1 MNQPKTAPNIPL
13 SLFAGSLLYG
23 GLCVLAGVLGT
34 KIADLGTW
42 PILGNLAV
50 ESGIFAFLILV
61 VLGSATAELHGTAT
75 ANRLVRFG
83 FVPLIVS
90 MVLLMIVI
98 HAVPPAPFWPDQD
111 AFAHLLGQGARMQF
125 AGLCSYGTS
134 QTLNVYV
141 FSRLARGKDGKHLW
155 LRAWAASL
163 LSQIVDTL
171 IFITI
176 SFYGVLDLGPLM
188 KGQILSKL
196 VLSTIMVPPL
206 IYLFVALGR
215 WLDRGGL
222 DREKPA

>member
-1 MNQPKTAPNIPL
+1 MMNQPKTTPNIPL

-42 PILGNLAV
+42 PVLGNLAV

-90 MVLLMIVI
+90 MALLMIVI
-98 HAVPPAPFWPDQD
+98 HAVPPAPFWPDQP

-141 FSRLARGKDGKHLW
+141 FSRLAAGREGRLLW
-155 LRAWAASL
+155 VRAWLASL
-163 LSQIVDTL
+163 LSQVVDTL

-188 KGQILSKL
+188 KGQIISKL

-215 WLDRGGL
+215 WLDR
-222 DREKPA
+222 EKPA